1 MSTGSITQVCR
12 LTIACQKF
20 QSACAHLNNSKQKT
34 HIYIKIHVI
43 AITAHKNALW
53 YFSNKFGGS
62 SMNASLQMPIVLQ
75 SDHSIKYNHRARC
88 IELPPKFNSSVPVML
103 FYCKQLHPNYI
114 LNDFQVSLEM
124 YRVLYIMPRFFLSIC
139 RWYWDTVGAKVKEF
153 FVLLCPGS
161 IN

>member
-1 MSTGSITQVCR
+1 
-12 LTIACQKF
+12 
-20 QSACAHLNNSKQKT
+20 
-34 HIYIKIHVI
+34 
-43 AITAHKNALW
+43 
-53 YFSNKFGGS
+53 
-62 SMNASLQMPIVLQ
+62 MNASLQMPIVLQ

-139 RWYWDTVGAKVKEF
+139 RWY
-153 FVLLCPGS
+153 
-161 IN
+161 

>member
-1 MSTGSITQVCR
+1 
-12 LTIACQKF
+12 
-20 QSACAHLNNSKQKT
+20 
-34 HIYIKIHVI
+34 
-43 AITAHKNALW
+43 
-53 YFSNKFGGS
+53 
-62 SMNASLQMPIVLQ
+62 MNASLQMPIVLQ

-139 RWYWDTVGAKVKEF
+139 RWYRDTVGAKVKEF